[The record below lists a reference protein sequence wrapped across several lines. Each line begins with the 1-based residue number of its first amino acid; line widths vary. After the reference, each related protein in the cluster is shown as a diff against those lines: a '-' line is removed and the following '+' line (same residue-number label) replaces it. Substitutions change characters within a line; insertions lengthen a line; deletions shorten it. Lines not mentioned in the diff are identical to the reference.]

1 MRFTVKAKLA
11 SAFGALVILFAAT
24 GGIAYLKL
32 ETMAGR
38 ARDLAGSGNR
48 VDEAGKLSSVFLREV
63 RGEKNVL
70 MASTDAEIAKFAD
83 ETKVLRNQ
91 AFGLRGKI
99 ASAAT
104 EEGKTLLNAVSA
116 GLERRAKVEDEIL
129 RLSALNSQNRAR
141 SYWSSEGEA
150 ALTGAEA
157 SIDRAIASARAADA
171 RPEAQRAA
179 GDLVEAKSLFN
190 RNVRLLFDSFSAP
203 DPKALEA
210 TLATLGEDRR
220 QTGQVLQGA
229 VAASAAAGLDSASVS
244 AAAEKLDKALS
255 RAIEIVGDGGQ
266 LKAAALSVAEGRV
279 AAADT
284 LDAIDK
290 YVAYAHKTMTEG
302 AAQAESEASTA
313 EMVLLAA
320 VAAALITAIG
330 AGVWIS
336 LNIARNLGRAVEL
349 ANAVAVGDLSQ
360 RASSSSNDELS
371 DLIAS
376 LNNMSE
382 GLKANASIADA
393 IAAGDLT
400 VAAKRLS
407 DKDSLGVALETM
419 LDRLKRFVNEALS
432 AAQNVA
438 SGSEELSA
446 SAGQMSQGATEQ
458 ASATEEASSSMEEMA
473 SNVKQNA
480 DNAGQT
486 EKIARQSA
494 DDAAASGGAVQRAV
508 QAMETIAAKITIVQ
522 EIARQTDLLA
532 LNAAVEAAR
541 AGEHGRGFAVVA
553 SEVRKLAERSQAA
566 AGEISTLS
574 LDTVKSAQEAGR
586 MLEKLVPDIRRTAD
600 LVGEITAACREQDV
614 GVAQINQAIQQ
625 LDQVTQQNAAASEQV
640 SSTSE
645 ELSSQAEQLQRTI
658 SFFRI
663 DPASHGA
670 PVEKAVVKLRDKAAA
685 MRVAHIRKPAER
697 PASPA
702 AGPRKGFELK
712 LDHSD
717 DMDAEFRRTGS

>member
-11 SAFGALVILFAAT
+11 SAFGALVLLFAAT
-24 GGIAYLKL
+24 GGVAYLKL
-32 ETMAGR
+32 EGIAGR
-38 ARDLAGSGNR
+38 ARDLAASGGR
-48 VDEAGKLSSVFLREV
+48 VEEAGKLTSIFLREV
-63 RGEKNVL
+63 RGEKNAVS
-70 MASTDAEIAKFAD
+70 ATSDQEIAKFSAQ
-83 ETKVLRNQ
+83 TKQLRNE
-91 AFGLRGKI
+91 AFDLRGKI
-99 ASAAT
+99 VAAASD
-104 EEGKTLLNAVSA
+104 EGKSLLVGVSA
-116 GLERRAKVEDEIL
+116 DLERRAKVEDEIL
-129 RLSALNSQNRAR
+129 RLTSLNTLSHA
-141 SYWSSEGEA
+141 SDYWRGEGEPILKA
-150 ALTGAEA
+150 AEGAIDQAVAATA
-157 SIDRAIASARAADA
+157 STAA
-171 RPEAQRAA
+171 RPETLRAA
-179 GDLVEAKSLFN
+179 IGLVEAKSEFDREAKSLY
-190 RNVRLLFDSFSAP
+190 NVLAAS
-203 DPKALEA
+203 DPKAFASAMAMLSEERKRGA
-210 TLATLGEDRR
+210 
-220 QTGQVLQGA
+220 QVLQSGL
-229 VAASAAAGLDSASVS
+229 ASATSAGLDGAAVT
-244 AAAEKLDKALS
+244 AAADKFEKALA
-255 RAIEIVGDGGQ
+255 RAVEIVGDGSTLNAMSLSTGEGR
-266 LKAAALSVAEGRV
+266 AAAG
-279 AAADT
+279 DT

-290 YVAYAHKTMTEG
+290 YVAYAHKAMVDG
-302 AAQAESEASTA
+302 AAQADSEASVA

-320 VAAALITAIG
+320 VAAALVTAIG

-336 LNIARNLGRAVEL
+336 LNIARNLSRAVGL
-349 ANAVAVGDLSQ
+349 ANAVAIGDLNQ
-360 RASSSSNDELS
+360 QATTTSNDELG
-371 DLIAS
+371 DLISS

-382 GLKANASIADA
+382 GLKANAKIADA

-407 DKDSLGVALETM
+407 DKDSLGIALETM
-419 LDRLKRFVNEALS
+419 LDRLKKFVNEAL
-432 AAQNVA
+432 AASQNVA

-508 QAMETIAAKITIVQ
+508 QAMETIATKITIVQ

-574 LDTVKSAQEAGR
+574 LDTVKSAQEAGQ
-586 MLEKLVPDIRRTAD
+586 MLQKLVPDIRRTAD

-663 DPASHGA
+663 DHASHEA
-670 PVEKAVVKLRDKAAA
+670 PVENAVAKLRDKAAA
-685 MRVAHIRKPAER
+685 MRIAHMHKPAER
-697 PASPA
+697 PAASRPA
-702 AGPRKGFELK
+702 AKKGFELK
-712 LDHSD
+712 LDHGD
-717 DMDAEFRRTGS
+717 DVDAEFRRTGS